1 MFASRADL
9 KVCSIG
15 RPSRRVTAAEIH
27 PRTLLSVYS
36 SVRRASEMSVGGLTM
51 TVSGGLREDNV
62 REEAI
67 RPSRRSERD
76 KAPSP
81 EFHGCEFP
89 GGRKRAVHKPCSSKQ
104 QSVTTRP
111 LLVLLT
117 RMEFAVR
124 FVTRTSP
131 SSTVSFGRTRTS
143 RDVDMVGREASHG

>member
-27 PRTLLSVYS
+27 PRTLFSVYS

-67 RPSRRSERD
+67 RPSRRSGRD
-76 KAPSP
+76 KARSP

-89 GGRKRAVHKPCSSKQ
+89 RPEACRSQALFFQ
-104 QSVTTRP
+104 TT
-111 LLVLLT
+111 VCDY
-117 RMEFAVR
+117 EAFA
-124 FVTRTSP
+124 
-131 SSTVSFGRTRTS
+131 
-143 RDVDMVGREASHG
+143 